1 MEEDNSQAY
10 HHGGEETVGQATGP
24 WGLYTL
30 EMCHG
35 HGEEMEEQ
43 TTTGPRGQY
52 TLERCHGG
60 GEESKE
66 VNNNGFAYFCMAC
79 YVESGG
85 ELPDKGTSM
94 VRLRKHF
101 DAVGHKGSF
110 DENHSAGVRVH
121 LSWKRETVLVSV
133 GAWNRHKPSTATQT
147 AGTRSTRNKKRKG
160 SATDTRSWPSSPS
173 SARASLSLPS
183 SSPFPT
189 SLMSSP
195 SQSPSS
201 SLELPLTQPQAAAPW
216 GATGPAYGA
225 HGPVAMAG
233 TTPDLVSVLLLQV
246 TQLNAKL
253 ERHEQRLI
261 QLEGGGA
268 PLHRTS
274 PYSSGFIGAVGPTVH
289 SPMPAS
295 VVDQQGRLNDLA
307 WQSPV
312 SMMTN
317 RHSFVTPHGALAQS
331 RGGDRSNLNVHLEL
345 VELNGEVTLLPHT
358 ADVEDDGD
366 DGDEEP
372 KPPIFPDKTSL
383 RLVSNW
389 PGGSFDGL
397 ELVCASQDRSS
408 VVAAG
413 NRLKGAF
420 PIVLTFTGD
429 EVEELRLIDTRA
441 ASSSSSDSSTSN
453 KEVVWRWRYRIAP
466 PVAHNTDKGV
476 KSSARRVD
484 VPSVRVADQEQ
495 DEDEEGEEEDEEP
508 SAATTPA
515 ASTPQ
520 PRRWWLW

>member
-1 MEEDNSQAY
+1 MEGDYEQLAQDY
-10 HHGGEETVGQATGP
+10 
-24 WGLYTL
+24 
-30 EMCHG
+30 
-35 HGEEMEEQ
+35 GEEMEEMEEQ
-43 TTTGPRGQY
+43 ATGPRGQY

-66 VNNNGFAYFCMAC
+66 VKNNGFAYFCMAC

-85 ELPDKGTSM
+85 EQPEKGTSLA
-94 VRLRKHF
+94 RLRKHF
-101 DAVGHKGSF
+101 DAVGHKGPF

-133 GAWNRHKPSTATQT
+133 GTWNRHKPSTATQT
-147 AGTRSTRNKKRKG
+147 AATRSERSNKKRKG
-160 SATDTRSWPSSPS
+160 SATDSSSWPSSPS

-189 SLMSSP
+189 TSMSSP

-201 SLELPLTQPQAAAPW
+201 SLELPLTQPQGAAPW
-216 GATGPAYGA
+216 DATGPAGP
-225 HGPVAMAG
+225 HGPVTVAG
-233 TTPDLVSVLLLQV
+233 MTPDQVSNLLLQ
-246 TQLNAKL
+246 LYAKL

-261 QLEGGGA
+261 QLEGGGGGGGA
-268 PLHRTS
+268 ALPWPS
-274 PYSSGFIGAVGPTVH
+274 PYSGGFIGAVGSST
-289 SPMPAS
+289 PAS
-295 VVDQQGRLNDLA
+295 VADQQGRLNDLVRHA
-307 WQSPV
+307 SV
-312 SMMTN
+312 SMMTEG
-317 RHSFVTPHGALAQS
+317 HSFITPHGALAQS

-358 ADVEDDGD
+358 ADVEDDDGDGD
-366 DGDEEP
+366 DEP
-372 KPPIFPDKTSL
+372 KPPIFPDQTSL
-383 RLVSNW
+383 LLVSNW

-397 ELVCASQDRSS
+397 ELVCASQDSSS
-408 VVAAG
+408 VIAAG
-413 NRLKGAF
+413 NRLKGRF
-420 PIVLTFTGD
+420 PIVLTFSGD

-441 ASSSSSDSSTSN
+441 SSSSSDSSTSD

-466 PVAHNTDKGV
+466 PVAHDTDKGV

-484 VPSVRVADQEQ
+484 APPVRVADQEQ
-495 DEDEEGEEEDEEP
+495 DEDGEGEEEDEEP